1 MSSPV
6 FPSGYAVYAGANMLR
21 RSVTQ
26 FLQYMFSNIEYL
38 TDDLRWTSNIQTTKI
53 TIVPSYPLGEKTY
66 PSIIVT
72 TVRPETKPLYLGE
85 ISYQDDFSIVT
96 GANISVSI
104 TGTVTGFATVYTVN
118 HNYDV
123 SLKISDMN
131 LNSAELIADKLMLL
145 FPFKKIRDLFM
156 SQYGCYLDPSSLYRS
171 SDYVAVPLGGTN
183 SNEYSFNLSFR
194 VFWQGEVIVPEDV
207 ETITHESMNED
218 IYAES

>member
-6 FPSGYAVYAGANMLR
+6 FPTGYAVYAGANLLR
-21 RSVTQ
+21 RSLTQ
-26 FLQYMFSNIEYL
+26 FLQYMFGNIEYL
-38 TDDLRWTSNIQTTKI
+38 EELKWTVDKKTTGI

-72 TVRPETKPLYLGE
+72 TIRPETKPLYLGE

-96 GANISVSI
+96 GTNINM
-104 TGTVTGFATVYTVN
+104 TGTVTGFATVYTIN

-123 SLKISDMN
+123 SMKIADVN

-156 SQYGCYLDPSSLYRS
+156 KQYGCYVDPSSLYRS

-183 SNEYSFNLSFR
+183 SNEYSFILSFR
-194 VFWQGEVIVPEDV
+194 VFWQGEVIIPEDV
-207 ETITHESMNED
+207 ETINYESVTEE
-218 IYAES
+218 IYVET

>member
-6 FPSGYAVYAGANMLR
+6 FPSGYAVYAGANLLR

-26 FLQYMFSNIEYL
+26 FLQYMFGNIEYL
-38 TDDLRWTSNIQTTKI
+38 EDLKWTNNTKTTNI

-96 GANISVSI
+96 GTNIHM
-104 TGTVTGFATVYTVN
+104 TGTVTGFATVYTIN

-123 SLKISDMN
+123 SLKIADVN

-145 FPFKKIRDLFM
+145 FPFRGVRDLFM
-156 SQYGCYLDPSSLYRS
+156 KQYGCYVDPSSLYRS

-194 VFWQGEVIVPEDV
+194 VFWQGEVIIPEDV
-207 ETITHESMNED
+207 ETINHESVNEE
-218 IYAES
+218 IYVES